1 MIEEANSVRTVCPR
15 TESELR
21 CLQRLS
27 ARIGANPLLAQA
39 STGNASIKLDGI
51 LWIKASGKWLA
62 DAEHHDIL
70 VPIELSRVRK
80 CLDQDRDV
88 AEEYVCPDRG
98 GLRPSIETSMH
109 AVVPRRVV
117 VHVHSIN
124 TIAWAVQVDGR
135 EQLASRLEGLRWR
148 WIPYVASG
156 LPLAREIE
164 KALSCSPATN
174 VFILAN
180 HGLVICADDCAAAEA
195 LLDDVEAR
203 VAVEPR
209 RAPEPAFGA
218 LGQIS
223 DALDWQLPDAGELHS
238 LGVDAVSREIVNGG
252 VLYPCQAIFFGPT
265 APILPCPNPVTDDA
279 KHFADLAGTHSF
291 LIVEGCGVIV
301 NGDMT
306 QAERAMLTGL
316 AQIVQRIGASKKVRY
331 LEDTEL
337 VHLLTAESDHYREAA
352 EKYCL
357 T

>member
-1 MIEEANSVRTVCPR
+1 MIQEANAVNTVCPR
-15 TESELR
+15 AESELR

-27 ARIGANPLLAQA
+27 ARIGADPLLVQA

-62 DAEHHDIL
+62 DAEQHDIL
-70 VPIELSRVRK
+70 VPIELSHVRQ
-80 CLDQDRDV
+80 CLEQDRDV
-88 AEEYVCPDRG
+88 AEEYTCPARE

-109 AVVPRRVV
+109 AVLPRRVV
-117 VHVHSIN
+117 IHVHSIN
-124 TIAWAVQVDGR
+124 TIAWAVQLDGP
-135 EQLASRLEGLRWR
+135 EQLATRLEGLRWR

-164 KALSCSPATN
+164 KALASSPATN
-174 VFILAN
+174 VFVLAN
-180 HGLVICADDCAAAEA
+180 HGLVICADDCTEAEA
-195 LLDDVEAR
+195 LLNDVEAR

-209 RAPEPAFGA
+209 HAPEPAFGM

-223 DALDWQLPDAGELHS
+223 DALAWSLPEAGVLHS
-238 LGVDAVSREIVNGG
+238 LGADAVSREIVNGG

-265 APILPCPNPVTDDA
+265 APILPRPDPEVA
-279 KHFADLAGTHSF
+279 KQFADLAGTHSF
-291 LIVEGCGVIV
+291 LIVEGCGVII